1 MALLSE
7 SDWEDIKLRMQRGQ
21 SYEMIAS
28 AYDMN
33 RRTLRGYCEL
43 RGLKK
48 QEVARNYL
56 YSELCISK
64 QQVTH

>member
-33 RRTLRGYCEL
+33 RHTLRGYIVNLED
-43 RGLKK
+43 
-48 QEVARNYL
+48 
-56 YSELCISK
+56 
-64 QQVTH
+64 